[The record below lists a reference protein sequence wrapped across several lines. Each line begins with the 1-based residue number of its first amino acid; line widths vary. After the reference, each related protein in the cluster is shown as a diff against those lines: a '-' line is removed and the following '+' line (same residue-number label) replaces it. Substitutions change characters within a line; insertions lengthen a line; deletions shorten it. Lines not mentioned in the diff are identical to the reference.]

1 MINRPVVTQILQHD
15 LSLQHQDTELL
26 KEVEVAMGSGRL
38 IDLDTGEISDFTQV
52 CKRVSPPH
60 TTIATTAAATTATI
74 APFTEKS
81 GSCPLDKRR

>member
-1 MINRPVVTQILQHD
+1 MINRPVATQVLQHD

-26 KEVEVAMGSGRL
+26 KEAEVAVGRGRL